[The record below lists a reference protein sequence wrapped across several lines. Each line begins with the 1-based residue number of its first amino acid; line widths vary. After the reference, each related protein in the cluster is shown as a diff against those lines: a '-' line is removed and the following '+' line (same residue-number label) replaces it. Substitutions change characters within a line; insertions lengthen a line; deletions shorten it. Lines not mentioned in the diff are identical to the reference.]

1 MAAKSQ
7 LIAHSHKY
15 FQLTEN
21 CLTELSNNKNKHSV
35 ISDFIENETDE
46 ESDAKYKNAT
56 KWSDFRVIEPILFNF
71 YHAIE
76 LLLKGILV
84 LKNIEFEKKHN
95 IGKLYELTEN
105 NLVNCDQLL
114 SILKKYCVQ
123 TKSNKCIIQEF
134 FKLNNITPSKYY
146 IILKYPFE
154 KKQSFVYGNLHYLEN
169 KGVKFAEQIITDIKL
184 MKKEFI
190 NI

>member
-71 YHAIE
+71 YQMFC
-76 LLLKGILV
+76 K
-84 LKNIEFEKKHN
+84 
-95 IGKLYELTEN
+95 
-105 NLVNCDQLL
+105 
-114 SILKKYCVQ
+114 
-123 TKSNKCIIQEF
+123 
-134 FKLNNITPSKYY
+134 
-146 IILKYPFE
+146 
-154 KKQSFVYGNLHYLEN
+154 
-169 KGVKFAEQIITDIKL
+169 
-184 MKKEFI
+184 
-190 NI
+190 